1 MRTHRPMRPDSL
13 LWRCF
18 GLIYKT
24 GAAGHPEVVAGER
37 SESAVINEILSD
49 AVGPEPDLEER
60 ENLLELVTYIAFT
73 VGAGAS
79 LLAIFSGVLIDF
91 LAGSELA
98 VLTARVITVG
108 VAAPFLGLTMV
119 WAFRWT
125 FARRDLARKRRP
137 SQLSQPG
144 NRDLLYAAPIAA
156 LFGVFFALV

>member
-1 MRTHRPMRPDSL
+1 
-13 LWRCF
+13 
-18 GLIYKT
+18 
-24 GAAGHPEVVAGER
+24 
-37 SESAVINEILSD
+37 
-49 AVGPEPDLEER
+49 DLEER
-60 ENLLELVTYIAFT
+60 ENFLELITHLVFAL
-73 VGAGAS
+73 GAGILILGTLS
-79 LLAIFSGVLIDF
+79 GILFDTLANTEFGL
-91 LAGSELA
+91 
-98 VLTARVITVG
+98 LTARVINVG